1 MPSLLIV
8 DDEIDVCEFA
18 RNFFRKRQ
26 IDVFVATG
34 GRQALDLIE
43 EMKFEL
49 ILLDVRM
56 GEMNGIEVL
65 EELRT
70 KNIRVK
76 VIMVSG
82 VVDTEVINEAKRL
95 GAINFINKPFI
106 IEELEEMVL
115 CELNIKAYIKGG
127 GGI

>member
-1 MPSLLIV
+1 MKMPRLLIV

-26 IDVFVATG
+26 IDVFVATD

-43 EMKFEL
+43 EMNFEL
-49 ILLDVRM
+49 VLLDVRM

-65 EELRT
+65 QELRN
-70 KNIRVK
+70 KNLKVK

-82 VVDTEVINEAKRL
+82 VVNTEVINEAKGL
-95 GAINFINKPFI
+95 GVISFINKPFI
-106 IEELEEMVL
+106 LEDLEEIVL
-115 CELNIKAYIKGG
+115 CELKI
-127 GGI
+127 